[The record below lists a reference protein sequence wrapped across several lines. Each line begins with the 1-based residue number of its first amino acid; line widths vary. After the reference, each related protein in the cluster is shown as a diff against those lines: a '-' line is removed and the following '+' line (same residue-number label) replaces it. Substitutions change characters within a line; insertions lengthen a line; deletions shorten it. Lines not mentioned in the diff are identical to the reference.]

1 MTNPQGKNLIFIVGS
16 SNDRD
21 GTNEDI
27 EKITNIFKKSYNS
40 EIYDW
45 VDRSMNS
52 FKTDPRWLEK
62 FDQCKFVAVV
72 YLFHGSTDDHIICN
86 NKILAIK
93 CHFLHPLFCIEQ
105 LNGKLKWL
113 IAQACRGNLEGDD
126 IDTDGDIENKF
137 LNYYMISYCTT
148 EGTLSYQ
155 FDNRGKIFIQYICE
169 ELANNADNDCMTS
182 LVTMMNNVNKKIY
195 QYGIKMDTK
204 HFPRSEFYKNFQDYY
219 FGLY

>member
-1 MTNPQGKNLIFIVGS
+1 MNLGFESTESPLHCALAEIV
-16 SNDRD
+16 
-21 GTNEDI
+21 
-27 EKITNIFKKSYNS
+27 
-40 EIYDW
+40 
-45 VDRSMNS
+45 
-52 FKTDPRWLEK
+52 KTDPRWLEK

-113 IAQACRGNLEGDD
+113 IAQACRGSLEGDD

-182 LVTMMNNVNKKIY
+182 LVTMMNNRFFRQAISVHSSPLINRIL
-195 QYGIKMDTK
+195 
-204 HFPRSEFYKNFQDYY
+204 F
-219 FGLY
+219 

>member
-1 MTNPQGKNLIFIVGS
+1 MGLQDIGLHKLPHTVHYFFGRQMTECVGV
-16 SNDRD
+16 R
-21 GTNEDI
+21 
-27 EKITNIFKKSYNS
+27 FF
-40 EIYDW
+40 
-45 VDRSMNS
+45 V
-52 FKTDPRWLEK
+52 KTDPRWLEK